1 MSESNANAGAKDPMA
16 GLTAKQRAFVD
27 EYLIDLNATQAAL
40 RAGYSPR
47 TAKQAGTE
55 NLAKPAIKAAIDARM
70 EQRQER
76 TEVTADR
83 VVRELSRMALYDPAD
98 IVRNGIKKPEDIADL
113 PEDVRRAIIGWS
125 WDRHGNF
132 VLKLSPKT
140 PSLDLL
146 ARHLGMLR
154 DRTVL
159 ENPDGSALHA
169 PVIYLPSNGREAS
182 QPESGGRKGSGNG
195 EGESDA

>member
-1 MSESNANAGAKDPMA
+1 MTDDANTNDPMA
-16 GLTAKQRAFVD
+16 GLTAKQRTFVD
-27 EYLIDLNATQAAL
+27 EYLVDMNATQAAL
-40 RAGYSPR
+40 RAGYSAKSAHR
-47 TAKQAGTE
+47 TGAE
-55 NLAKPAIKAAIDARM
+55 NMQKPGIVAAIEARM
-70 EQRQER
+70 AERQQR

-182 QPESGGRKGSGNG
+182 QPESGGGKGSGNG

>member
-1 MSESNANAGAKDPMA
+1 MNTNTPGEPMA

-27 EYLIDLNATQAAL
+27 EYLVDLNATQAAL
-40 RAGYSPR
+40 RAGYSAKSAHR
-47 TAKQAGTE
+47 TGAE
-55 NLAKPAIKAAIDARM
+55 NMQKPGIVAAIGARM
-70 EQRQER
+70 EARQQR

-98 IVRNGIKKPEDIADL
+98 IVRQHVTKPEDIAEL

-159 ENPDGSALHA
+159 ENPDGSALQA
-169 PVIYLPSNGREAS
+169 PVIYLPDNGRGGA
-182 QPESGGRKGSGNG
+182 PENTGEKQGGGN
-195 EGESDA
+195 A

>member
-1 MSESNANAGAKDPMA
+1 MSEPNANTLEEILAR
-16 GLTAKQRAFVD
+16 LNAKQRAFVF
-27 EYLIDLNATQAAL
+27 EYLVDMNATQAAI

-47 TAKQAGTE
+47 TAKSQGQRLLTNADI
-55 NLAKPAIKAAIDARM
+55 AAAIQAAQ

-76 TEVTADR
+76 TEITADR

-98 IVRNGIKKPEDIADL
+98 IVRHHVTKPEDIAEL

-159 ENPDGSALHA
+159 ENPDGSALQA
-169 PVIYLPSNGREAS
+169 PVIYLPDNGRGG
-182 QPESGGRKGSGNG
+182 ESGSG
-195 EGESDA
+195 DANA